1 MKKSVLIVFACFAV
15 FSLTANELSLS
26 ILNRVKVPRA
36 QKIMNKMDKESA
48 NPDMVKAQMAEKGM
62 TPVDWGGNTEFIGV
76 SARTGEGIEDLL
88 ENILKKYKI
97 RLPKVR

>member
-36 QKIMNKMDKESA
+36 QKIMNKMDKDNDGRISKQEA
-48 NPDMVKAQMAEKGM
+48 KG
-62 TPVDWGGNTEFIGV
+62 
-76 SARTGEGIEDLL
+76 R
-88 ENILKKYKI
+88 LKKQFGKFDTNNDGFLTPDELKHNQKI
-97 RLPKVR
+97 KRN